1 MPSRS
6 CGGAASKPANHVRAD
21 PATHLLIRL
30 FGSLEMPP
38 QVGPRS
44 QSHSTTGYASEPF
57 AVRGTFKRPSQRAVS
72 GNSGSLPL
80 HPLAVAAQRPVVHPR
95 PPILRQDLLTVRTVL
110 KDVMNVRVG
119 RLNRVVQTEALLP
132 PVFQKS

>member
-57 AVRGTFKRPSQRAVS
+57 AVRGTFKRPSHGPSLGTRVRYPCILLQLPHS
-72 GNSGSLPL
+72 GQLFIP
-80 HPLAVAAQRPVVHPR
+80 
-95 PPILRQDLLTVRTVL
+95 
-110 KDVMNVRVG
+110 G
-119 RLNRVVQTEALLP
+119 RR
-132 PVFQKS
+132 FCGRIC